1 MLGFFA
7 MRAWHLWIAFLESP
21 LSWDEQQLQTHLDT
35 MAVAVAERFAGQAPL
50 LVGIESGGA
59 WVAEALNAKL
69 ETPLPLGTLNPAF
82 YRDDFDTRGLKAT
95 VTPSKLPFEVD
106 GQHIVLVDDVLM
118 TGRTI
123 RAAMN
128 ELFDFGR
135 PASISLVVLFDI
147 GHRELPIRA
156 DICGETLAL
165 PPHQRVELRGPS
177 PLIAEIRELVAED
190 NRETRS

>member
-1 MLGFFA
+1 M
-7 MRAWHLWIAFLESP
+7 
-21 LSWDEQQLQTHLDT
+21 SWDEQQLQTHLDA
-35 MAVAVAERFAGQAPL
+35 MAAAVAERFKEQSPL

-69 ETPLPLGTLNPAF
+69 DQPLPLGTLNPAF

-95 VTPSKLPFEVD
+95 VTPSKLPFEID

-147 GHRELPIRA
+147 GHRELPIRP

-177 PLIAEIRELVAED
+177 PLIAEIRELVSED

>member
-1 MLGFFA
+1 MLVFRHTSMA
-7 MRAWHLWIAFLESP
+7 PTVSIDFLESP
-21 LSWDEQQLQTHLDT
+21 LSWDEQQLQTHLSS
-35 MAVAVAERFAGQAPL
+35 MAAAIDAHFHGRSPL

-59 WVAEALNAKL
+59 WVATALNNKLAK
-69 ETPLPLGTLNPAF
+69 PLPMGTLNPAF

-95 VTPSKLPFEVD
+95 VTPSKLPFDVD
-106 GQHIVLVDDVLM
+106 GQHILLVDDVLM

-135 PASISLVVLFDI
+135 PASISLAVLFDI

-165 PPHQRVELRGPS
+165 PPHQRVELRGPA
-177 PLIAEIRELVAED
+177 PLVAEIRDTMA
-190 NRETRS
+190 

>member
-1 MLGFFA
+1 MLGHSPCEHGA
-7 MRAWHLWIAFLESP
+7 YSKDNLLESP
-21 LSWDEQQLQTHLDT
+21 LSWDEQQLQTHLGAIARAIT
-35 MAVAVAERFAGQAPL
+35 EQYGERAPL

-59 WVAEALNAKL
+59 WVARALNAMLAK
-69 ETPLPLGTLNPAF
+69 PLPLGTLNPAF
-82 YRDDFDTRGLKAT
+82 YRDDFDTRGLKRT
-95 VTPSKLPFEVD
+95 VSPSKLPFEVD
-106 GQHIVLVDDVLM
+106 GQHILLVDDVLM

-135 PASISLVVLFDI
+135 PAAIGLVVLFDI

-165 PPHQRVELRGPS
+165 PPHQRVELRGPA
-177 PLIAEIRELVAED
+177 PLVAEIRE
-190 NRETRS
+190 TRPEE